1 MKGSPVGIITV
12 SILDITLS
20 PVDVSGLRCK
30 PVKVTVR
37 SLSDLGLGLYTLP
50 AAVQGHK
57 RDPGSHDD
65 EEGLEGRVVL
75 EGLQGGA
82 LHRCE
87 GVVVGL
93 RLNNDELL
101 ASLVEKALTLRPP

>member
-37 SLSDLGLGLYTLP
+37 SLSDLGLGLYLP
-50 AAVQGHK
+50 QYKATNAIPAPMMMKRGWRAVWCL
-57 RDPGSHDD
+57 RDFKVVPCIAVK
-65 EEGLEGRVVL
+65 GL
-75 EGLQGGA
+75 
-82 LHRCE
+82 
-87 GVVVGL
+87 
-93 RLNNDELL
+93 LL
-101 ASLVEKALTLRPP
+101 A